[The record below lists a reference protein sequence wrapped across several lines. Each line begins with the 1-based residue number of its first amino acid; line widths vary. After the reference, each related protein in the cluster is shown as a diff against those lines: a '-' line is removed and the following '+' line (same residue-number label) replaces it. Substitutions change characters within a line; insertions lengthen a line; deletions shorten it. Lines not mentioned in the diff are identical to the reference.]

1 MAKKKYV
8 QIENKNAILELLR
21 DGKKFER
28 IMVAGNAFK
37 DPKTRE
43 IINLTGQMGKPVDKV
58 ARRSLTRRS
67 KTSSHESVI
76 GLMEVENQYTLDGF
90 LEMLTE
96 SKQDPFVLIFGDI
109 RYPHN
114 VGAILRTA
122 YAAGVNGVV
131 TPVDEGNFLT
141 DEIVRI
147 SMGTALRIPIV
158 EASLFSA
165 IKELKKLAIKVI
177 ALDMDNK
184 LVFDSNLT
192 GPVAFLLGSE
202 DTGVS
207 SKLLERVDETIS
219 IPMRP
224 GLGSLNVS
232 VSASVVMYEKV
243 RQEFKL

>member
-90 LEMLTE
+90 LEMLAE

-122 YAAGVNGVV
+122 YAAGVNGVI

-165 IKELKKLAIKVI
+165 IKGLKKLAIKVI
-177 ALDMDNK
+177 ALDMDHK

-207 SKLLERVDETIS
+207 SKLMERVDEAIS

>member
-1 MAKKKYV
+1 MSKKKYI

-21 DGKKFER
+21 DGKQFER

-58 ARRSLTRRS
+58 ARRSLTRKS

-76 GLMEVENQYTLDGF
+76 GLMEVENQYSLDGF
-90 LEMLTE
+90 VEMLKE

-109 RYPHN
+109 KYPHN

-122 YAAGVNGVV
+122 FAAGVNGIV
-131 TPVDEGNFLT
+131 TPVEEGNFLT

-158 EASLFSA
+158 ETSLFSA
-165 IKELKKLAIKVI
+165 IKELKKLAINVV
-177 ALDMDNK
+177 ALDMEQK
-184 LVFDSNLT
+184 LVFDADLT

-207 SKLLERVDETIS
+207 SKLMERVDEAVS